1 MKWDVFHFLFKIR
14 IFFGKIKN
22 KTRQSKT
29 TRRGSTFSVFFKWFT
44 MTWNVIGDA
53 IVQNADRFKNP
64 FVLVAAGDCPAK
76 HGDVYNRLKKIK
88 IKWKLTV
95 KLQDDFMFFR
105 LAKMNQHDKNS
116 NPRPWRKK
124 HLGQYFQFQRK
135 GNQSLNVSEDNEN
148 DYVKKRERESCC
160 DNQQTGRGG
169 WNDATH
175 STDSDGVNVRLWWPT
190 ELYTQPAG
198 RRWFNTQLCTKKKRG
213 GGRDIFFILV
223 GYVATSQDVC
233 PFAFPR
239 VKKKKRKGKRERERY
254 GMSIVGGP
262 FLRRWILSHSHWRI
276 ESRNNISTLLLL
288 DCFLFATFLT
298 FPKRGRVAIIG

>member
-1 MKWDVFHFLFKIR
+1 M
-14 IFFGKIKN
+14 
-22 KTRQSKT
+22 KT
-29 TRRGSTFSVFFKWFT
+29 T
-44 MTWNVIGDA
+44 TW
-53 IVQNADRFKNP
+53 
-64 FVLVAAGDCPAK
+64 
-76 HGDVYNRLKKIK
+76 
-88 IKWKLTV
+88 
-95 KLQDDFMFFR
+95 
-105 LAKMNQHDKNS
+105 
-116 NPRPWRKK
+116 
-124 HLGQYFQFQRK
+124 
-135 GNQSLNVSEDNEN
+135 
-148 DYVKKRERESCC
+148 KRERERVVVIISKPGGE
-160 DNQQTGRGG
+160 DGTMQHTRQTRME
-169 WNDATH
+169 WTYVFDDQLSFIRNRR
-175 STDSDGVNVRLWWPT
+175 DGVGSTLSCVR
-190 ELYTQPAG
+190 
-198 RRWFNTQLCTKKKRG
+198 KKKGG

>member
-1 MKWDVFHFLFKIR
+1 
-14 IFFGKIKN
+14 
-22 KTRQSKT
+22 
-29 TRRGSTFSVFFKWFT
+29 
-44 MTWNVIGDA
+44 
-53 IVQNADRFKNP
+53 
-64 FVLVAAGDCPAK
+64 
-76 HGDVYNRLKKIK
+76 
-88 IKWKLTV
+88 
-95 KLQDDFMFFR
+95 MFFR
-105 LAKMNQHDKNS
+105 LAKMNQHEKLEPPS
-116 NPRPWRKK
+116 LKKEALGAIFSVPTKRKPIFKRLWRQWK
-124 HLGQYFQFQRK
+124 
-135 GNQSLNVSEDNEN
+135 
-148 DYVKKRERESCC
+148 YVKKRERERESCC